1 MGMMVLMADTI
12 PIHGVRNRI
21 AKNGPAIRA
30 ALHPGDREKFVAELR
45 IALAGADDSLDLVPV
60 AAVIDKW
67 WSRAVLTANPEI
79 EAGALADR
87 RRLEAGD
94 LTVLGGTTSHPAG
107 DPEVTDPQAHDPL
120 GHLRRATA

>member
-1 MGMMVLMADTI
+1 MGMMKLMADTI
-12 PIHGVRNRI
+12 PIHGVRNRV
-21 AKNGPAIRA
+21 AKNGPAIRE
-30 ALHPGDREKFVAELR
+30 ALRPDDREMFVAELR
-45 IALAGADDSLDLVPV
+45 IALALADDSLDLVPV

-67 WSRAVLTANPEI
+67 WGRAVLTANPEI

-94 LTVLGGTTSHPAG
+94 LTVLGGTTSYPGG
-107 DPEVTDPQAHDPL
+107 DSEVTDPQVHDPL